1 MKMNGMAGC
10 LAGVLCIAFFA
21 GACSRVSDEQE
32 MPHRSFEKI
41 KQSGRIV
48 VLTRNAPTTYYIDRN
63 GRPAGPEYEL
73 AKAFA
78 ESMGLKAEFNVKYT
92 IDEILKS
99 LEKGEADIAAAGLT
113 VTEKRKE
120 RYRFSPSYQEITP
133 QVVTR
138 RDRVQPDSLE
148 EVVGLDIVVIANSSY
163 TERLENLK
171 ETDYPGLDWK
181 ETDEKDTE
189 QLLHEVWLGNIECTV
204 ADSNIVDINR
214 RYYPELMAP
223 VNLGRAQQLGWAMAP
238 GNTEL
243 GRAVDRW
250 MEENRET
257 GSLSRLYD
265 KYYGFFEIF
274 DYVDVR
280 RYIRRIDA
288 RFPQYQEY
296 FREAAEKYELPFDLL
311 AAQGYQESHWN
322 AMAVSPTGVRG
333 IMMLTLPTAREMGV
347 SNRLDARQSIFGGA
361 RYMARLKRSLADE
374 VDEPDCTWLAL
385 AAYNVGLGHL
395 RDAQNLARQQGLDP
409 NAWRDLKQVLPLLS
423 KKQYYKDLTYGYARG
438 YEPVRYVQRIREYR
452 HILRNELAS
461 LEGEDK

>member
-1 MKMNGMAGC
+1 MFLINKRAGL
-10 LAGVLCIAFFA
+10 LAAVLCIAVLA
-21 GACSRVSDEQE
+21 GSCDFSEKNGI
-32 MPHRSFEKI
+32 PYRSLEDI
-41 KQSGRIV
+41 KESGRLV
-48 VLTRNAPTTYYIDRN
+48 VLTRNAPTTYFIDRN
-63 GRPAGPEYEL
+63 DNPAGPEYEL
-73 AKAFA
+73 AEAFA
-78 ESMGLKAEFNVKYT
+78 ESIGVKVEYNIKYT
-92 IDEILKS
+92 VDEILKS

-113 VTEKRKE
+113 ITEKREK

-148 EVVGLDIVVIANSSY
+148 EVAGLDIVVIANSSY
-163 TERLENLK
+163 TERLEK
-171 ETDYPGLDWK
+171 FKAGDYPGLVWT
-181 ETDEKDTE
+181 ETDDTSTE
-189 QLLHEVWLGNIECTV
+189 QLLHDVWLGNIECTV

-238 GNTEL
+238 GNKKL

-250 MEENRET
+250 MEEYRET
-257 GSLSRLYD
+257 GKLDSLYD

-274 DYVDVR
+274 DYVDIR

-288 RFPQYQEY
+288 RFPKYREY
-296 FREAAEKYELPFDLL
+296 FKKAAEKYGLPFDLL

-322 AMAVSPTGVRG
+322 ATAVSPTGVRG

-374 VDEPDCTWLAL
+374 VDEPDRAWLAL

-395 RDAQNLARQQGLDP
+395 RDAQKLARQQGLDP
-409 NAWRDLKQVLPLLS
+409 YSWQELKQVLPLLS
-423 KKQYYKDLTYGYARG
+423 KKEYYKDLKYGYARG

-452 HILRNELAS
+452 HILRNELVS
-461 LEGEDK
+461 SKGEE